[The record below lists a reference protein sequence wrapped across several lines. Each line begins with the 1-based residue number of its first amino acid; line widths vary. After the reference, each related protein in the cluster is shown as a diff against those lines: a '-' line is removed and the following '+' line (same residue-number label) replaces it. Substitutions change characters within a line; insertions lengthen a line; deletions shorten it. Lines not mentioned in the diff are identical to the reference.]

1 MQISTQIWKDRH
13 HSARKELIENEE
25 GHTRG
30 ERRSE
35 IVAKHVRQ
43 DLRCGR
49 EISEAAAYIRRRE
62 TVGTG
67 KQEIGEPYQR
77 TDCSLTRL

>member
-1 MQISTQIWKDRH
+1 MRKNRH
-13 HSARKELIENEE
+13 HSAKQELIENEE
-25 GHTRG
+25 DHTRG
-30 ERRSE
+30 ERHGE
-35 IVAKHVRQ
+35 IVAKHARP

-49 EISEAAAYIRRRE
+49 EITEVAAYIKENE

-77 TDCSLTRL
+77 TDCSLTCLLVIES